1 MGRMRDYH
9 RKKYQNPF
17 FKRPNA
23 ISRGRRFRNRHQS
36 FGSWRGRMFVILLII
51 LLGGAI
57 YLIFYSPY
65 FAIRQ
70 VEISGLQKIDYNE
83 FRGVMDRQIAS
94 RRFLIFPQNNIFIF
108 DEKSVEKEINERYAL
123 NYLKIEKRLP
133 GVIRISM
140 EEKMPALIWKT
151 TEKFYLVGGDGV
163 IIREI
168 QEEEVPGYQ
177 ANETGTNM
185 ALVFDKSNEIT
196 AVKEQIISGEKAE
209 AVVNLQNNLARATG
223 LQIVNFAMAN
233 REGLMI
239 KGLTSEGWQIYFSP
253 IDDLNEQIQKL
264 NVFLKEKNQ
273 EDRRG
278 LQYVD
283 LRFEDR
289 VYYK

>member
-17 FKRPNA
+17 FKRPSA
-23 ISRGRRFRNRHQS
+23 TGRGRRFRNRHQS
-36 FGSWRGRMFVILLII
+36 SGSWCGRLIIILLII
-51 LLGGAI
+51 LLSGAI
-57 YLIFYSPY
+57 YFIFYSPY
-65 FAIRQ
+65 FSIRQ
-70 VEISGLQKIDYNE
+70 IEISGLQKIDYNE
-83 FRGVMDRQIAS
+83 LRAVIDSHLAS

-133 GVIRISM
+133 GFVSISV

-151 TEKFYLVGGDGV
+151 VEKFYLVDGDGV

-168 QEEEVPGYQ
+168 REEEVSGYQ
-177 ANETGTNM
+177 ANQPGANM
-185 ALVFDKSNEIT
+185 ALVFDESNEIT
-196 AVKEQIISGEKAE
+196 AVKEQIITRKKAE
-209 AVVNLQNNLARATG
+209 AVVDLQNNLARATG

-233 REGLMI
+233 REDSMI
-239 KGLTSEGWQIYFSP
+239 KCLTGEGWQIYFSP
-253 IDDLNEQIQKL
+253 ADDLNAQIQKL
-264 NVFLKEKNQ
+264 SVFLKEKNQ